1 MSLLQMISQTSTQ
14 FLNQSTLTKKTSP
27 KILSL
32 MQIQD
37 QKQPS
42 SLPIQD
48 SSTSWARKV
57 SKSIYSTLMFL
68 TISTRTEQVDQ
79 PSRLCSKIW
88 KPI

>member
-1 MSLLQMISQTSTQ
+1 MFLLQMISQTSTR

-27 KILSL
+27 KILSI

-48 SSTSWARKV
+48 SSISWASKA
-57 SKSIYSTLMFL
+57 SKSIYSTLMF
-68 TISTRTEQVDQ
+68 
-79 PSRLCSKIW
+79 
-88 KPI
+88 